1 VRRSTRLRAG
11 PAVLGRS
18 AESRDSNPLYAEF
31 AAALDKY
38 DFRFRLGEKVTGTV
52 LLVLNKGIYV
62 DIGAKSAAFCPI
74 AECGMGKVARVRS
87 ARPARGNP
95 KPRGSQASELCAV
108 GDRVEFVI
116 VKEESETKDQ
126 IVLLSLRRIEAR
138 GGWAQERACR

>member
-1 VRRSTRLRAG
+1 
-11 PAVLGRS
+11 VLGRS

-95 KPRGSQASELCAV
+95 KPVARRPPSCAPWATAW
-108 GDRVEFVI
+108 
-116 VKEESETKDQ
+116 S
-126 IVLLSLRRIEAR
+126 LSSSRRRAR
-138 GGWAQERACR
+138 RRTRSCSSRCGG